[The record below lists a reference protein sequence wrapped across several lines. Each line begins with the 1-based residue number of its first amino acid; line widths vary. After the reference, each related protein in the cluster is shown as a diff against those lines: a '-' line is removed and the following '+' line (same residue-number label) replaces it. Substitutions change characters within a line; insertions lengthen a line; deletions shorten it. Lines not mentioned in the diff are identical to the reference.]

1 MAKGGI
7 GKSFVSWRE
16 SYNPG
21 GTHWNSDSILLKHF
35 PGGGYSQL
43 YVSFYVKFSKNW
55 TKGGMSKLFRAY
67 S

>member
-21 GTHWNSDSILLKHF
+21 GTHWNSDSILC
-35 PGGGYSQL
+35 
-43 YVSFYVKFSKNW
+43 
-55 TKGGMSKLFRAY
+55 GMSKLFRAY
-67 S
+67 SQNEKDPSGIFKYFMEKKNGQKLHFF